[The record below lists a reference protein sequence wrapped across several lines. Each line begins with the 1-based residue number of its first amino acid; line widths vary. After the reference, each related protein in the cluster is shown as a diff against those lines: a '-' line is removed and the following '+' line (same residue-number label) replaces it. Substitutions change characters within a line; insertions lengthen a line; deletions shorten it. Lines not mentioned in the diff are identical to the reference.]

1 MFLYYFSYFCY
12 IVARITVRIILGKEK
27 RNAMF
32 RKKLIAPSSFIM
44 KEYTV
49 ISKNKIKAAIRKN
62 TMDYQTL
69 FGRDEGALFQ
79 KLN

>member
-1 MFLYYFSYFCY
+1 MFLYNFSYFCY
-12 IVARITVRIILGKEK
+12 IIARISVRIIVGKEK
-27 RNAMF
+27 RNDIF
-32 RKKLIAPSSFIM
+32 KKRLISPSSFIM
-44 KEYTV
+44 KEFIV
-49 ISKNKIKAAIRKN
+49 ISKNNMKAAIRKN